1 MKLRWLFAAV
11 AVWTVTVVLP
21 ASNSQAAPWLPQEQQ
36 EEKEKK
42 ADAPQEEE
50 PTTPEGKLEAWTKAY
65 AEQNAEFQKAARAAK
80 TPEERREVSKLM
92 PKPQEFAEK
101 FKKLADEN
109 PKSEAGL
116 KALIWIAQNVRGGAA
131 STEAIAQVL
140 ADYPEAKEIES
151 VVPMLAMGN
160 PSPDTETTLQQI
172 IEKSP
177 HDVVKAKATYA
188 LASALKR
195 IVDLNGRLAS
205 DEKMEET
212 FAKQMG
218 EKTMD
223 YVTKV
228 GTDTTRIEELYQKIV
243 DEYPDVE
250 MGRRTLGKIASGA
263 LFEMRNLAIGK
274 IAPEIVGKDFDEV
287 EFKLS
292 DYRGKVVVI
301 DFWGD
306 W

>member
-1 MKLRWLFAAV
+1 MKLKWLFT
-11 AVWTVTVVLP
+11 TVTVLAVTIVMP
-21 ASNSQAAPWLPQEQQ
+21 VSQSQAAPRLLQEQQ
-36 EEKEKK
+36 EDKEKK
-42 ADAPQEEE
+42 TEAPPEEE
-50 PTTPEGKLEAWTKAY
+50 PTTPEGKLDAWTRAF
-65 AEQNAEFQKAARAAK
+65 AEQNAAFQKAAREAK

-101 FKKLADEN
+101 FKKLAEEN
-109 PKSEAGL
+109 PKSEIGL
-116 KALIWIAQNVRGGAA
+116 KALLWIAQNVRGGPA

-140 ADYPEAKEIES
+140 ADYPEAKEIEN
-151 VVPMLAMGN
+151 VVGLMAVGN
-160 PSPDTETTLQQI
+160 PSPDTETTLKQI

-205 DEKMEET
+205 DEKMAEA

-218 EKTMD
+218 EKTME
-223 YVTKV
+223 YMAKV

>member
-1 MKLRWLFAAV
+1 MKLRWLFTAV

-21 ASNSQAAPWLPQEQQ
+21 ASESQAAPRLLQEQQ
-36 EEKEKK
+36 EDKEKK
-42 ADAPQEEE
+42 ADALRKKSQRRRKANW
-50 PTTPEGKLEAWTKAY
+50 KLGRKLMPSKMLSFKK
-65 AEQNAEFQKAARAAK
+65 QRAAK

-109 PKSEAGL
+109 PKSEVGL

-160 PSPDTETTLQQI
+160 PSPDTEATLQQI
-172 IEKSP
+172 IEKTP

-205 DEKMEET
+205 DEKMAET

-218 EKTMD
+218 EKTME

>member
-1 MKLRWLFAAV
+1 MNLRWLLPAV
-11 AVWTVTVVLP
+11 AVWAAVHLP
-21 ASNSQAAPWLPQEQQ
+21 AKYSQAAPRLLQELQ

-42 ADAPQEEE
+42 ADAQDEE
-50 PTTPEGKLEAWTKAY
+50 PSTPDGKLEAWTKAF
-65 AEQNAEFQKAARAAK
+65 AEQTAAFQKAVREAK
-80 TPEERREVSKLM
+80 TAEERREVSKLV
-92 PKPQEFAEK
+92 PKPLEFVKK
-101 FKKLADEN
+101 FQGLADEN
-109 PKSEAGL
+109 PSSEIAL
-116 KALIWIAQNVRGGAA
+116 KALIWIAQNARGTPAA
-131 STEAIAQVL
+131 KEAMTKVL
-140 ADYPEAKEIES
+140 ADYPEAKEIENL
-151 VVPMLAMGN
+151 VGLLAAGN
-160 PSPDTETTLQQI
+160 PDPDTETTLQKI
-172 IEKSP
+172 IEQSP

-195 IVDLNGRLAS
+195 IVDLNDRLAS
-205 DEKMEET
+205 DEKMAET

-223 YVTKV
+223 YMTKV

-250 MGRRTLGKIASGA
+250 MGRRTLGKVATGA
-263 LFEMRNLAIGK
+263 LFEMRNLGIGK
-274 IAPEIVGKDFDEV
+274 MAPEIEGTDFDEV
-287 EFKLS
+287 AFKLS